1 VSSWDDSG
9 YRIDD
14 PKHEVNAGAGRG
26 LASLWRRKP
35 PPRFTIAFDFPEG
48 GGPFFPVQIGG
59 GAGYTTD
66 LSAAETFGDEA
77 AAEWFLESNYGP
89 MTAQW
94 GVVVEVPQS

>member
-1 VSSWDDSG
+1 MSSWDDSG

-14 PKHEVNAGAGRG
+14 PKHSVNADAGRG
-26 LASLWRRKP
+26 ARELWLVK
-35 PPRFTIAFDFPEG
+35 PPRFTIVFDFPEG

-94 GVVVEVPQS
+94 GVVVEVGQ